1 MITARHA
8 RPDLSPDVANGA
20 PRITSTPRR
29 AASQARDVVRGALKY
44 ATNHVIAHIPSYTS
58 RHWWDRRALGWSLD
72 PAATI
77 LLGQQ
82 VQLAGVRTSGK
93 LVSIGAGTVINTG
106 CLLYTTGG
114 LTIGRQV
121 SVSAG
126 VWLLTGTHNINDPNF
141 IVEFRPIVIGD
152 YVWIGSRAIIQAGVT
167 IGEGA
172 VVMAGAVVTRDV
184 PPYAIVGGVPAR
196 QVGERA
202 LRDPSYTLRYR
213 PLFE

>member
-1 MITARHA
+1 MVTEQREADVSAAPHPPHPAGSSSSLVR
-8 RPDLSPDVANGA
+8 DVA
-20 PRITSTPRR
+20 
-29 AASQARDVVRGALKY
+29 RGLIKY
-44 ATNHVIAHIPSYTS
+44 VTNHVIAHIPSYTI
-58 RHWWDRRALGWSLD
+58 RHGWYRHALGWTLHPNASV
-72 PAATI
+72 

-82 VQLAGVRTSGK
+82 VQMAGLRTSGAR
-93 LVSIGAGTVINTG
+93 VSIGEGSVINPG

-126 VWLLTGTHNINDPNF
+126 VWLVTGTHAMNHPDFPA
-141 IVEFRPIVIGD
+141 EFHPIVIGD
-152 YVWIGSRAIIQAGVT
+152 YAWIGSRAIIQAGVT

-184 PPYAIVGGVPAR
+184 EPYAIVGGVPAR
-196 QVGERA
+196 RVGERA
-202 LRDPSYTLRYR
+202 LRSPSYDLGYR

>member
-1 MITARHA
+1 MITERHSASTDGANSTSSGASARA
-8 RPDLSPDVANGA
+8 GV
-20 PRITSTPRR
+20 
-29 AASQARDVVRGALKY
+29 ASQARDVARAAIKY
-44 ATNHVIAHIPSYTS
+44 ATNHIIAHIPSFTI
-58 RHWWDRRALGWSLD
+58 RHWWYRRALGWSLD
-72 PAATI
+72 PTASI
-77 LLGQQ
+77 LLGQK
-82 VQLAGVRTSGK
+82 VQMAGLRESGK
-93 LVSIGAGTVINTG
+93 LVSIGAGTVINAG

-126 VWLLTGTHNINDPNF
+126 VWLVTGTHGINDPDF
-141 IVEFRPIVIGD
+141 LAAFYPIVIGD
-152 YVWIGSRAIIQAGVT
+152 YAWIGSRAIIQAGVT

-172 VVMAGAVVTRDV
+172 IVMAGAVVTRDV

-202 LRDPSYTLRYR
+202 LRDPSYQIRYR